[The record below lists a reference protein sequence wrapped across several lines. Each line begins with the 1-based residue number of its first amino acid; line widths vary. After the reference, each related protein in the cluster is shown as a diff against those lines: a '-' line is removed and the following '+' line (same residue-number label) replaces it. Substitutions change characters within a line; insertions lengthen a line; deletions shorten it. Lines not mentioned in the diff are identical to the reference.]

1 MSDPKSHWEK
11 VYSSKQHSE
20 LSWYQPHLRLSLEL
34 IRRSGVTLR
43 DLIIDVG
50 GGESTLV
57 DDLLDLGFRNIAVL
71 DASPHALDASK
82 SRLRHR
88 ASMVEWIAEDICH
101 ASLRKGRY
109 RLWHDRA
116 VFHFLT
122 NPEDRRAYTRQVR
135 LALSPGGFVVI
146 STFSLDGPQKCSG
159 LDVQRYSS
167 ESLLREFAPGFRLLE
182 AVPETHRTPS
192 GRKQEFLYCLLTF
205 EEEQT
210 QLKKLSAQV
219 RSVI

>member
-1 MSDPKSHWEK
+1 LDTALVRRQMSSPGSHWEK
-11 VYSSKQHSE
+11 VYSSKHHSE

-34 IRRSGVTLR
+34 IRRSGVTLQ
-43 DLIIDVG
+43 DFIIDVG
-50 GGESTLV
+50 GGVSTLV
-57 DDLLDLGFRNIAVL
+57 DDLLDLGFRNITVL
-71 DASPHALDASK
+71 DVSPHALDASK
-82 SRLRHR
+82 VRLGHC
-88 ASMVEWIAEDICH
+88 ASVVEWVAGDICLVP
-101 ASLRKGRY
+101 LRKRRY

-122 NPEDRRAYTRQVR
+122 TPEDRRAYTRQVR

-167 ESLLREFAPGFRLLE
+167 ESLLREFGPGFRLLE

-192 GRKQEFLYCLLTF
+192 GGKQEFLCCLLTF

-210 QLKKLSAQV
+210 
-219 RSVI
+219 